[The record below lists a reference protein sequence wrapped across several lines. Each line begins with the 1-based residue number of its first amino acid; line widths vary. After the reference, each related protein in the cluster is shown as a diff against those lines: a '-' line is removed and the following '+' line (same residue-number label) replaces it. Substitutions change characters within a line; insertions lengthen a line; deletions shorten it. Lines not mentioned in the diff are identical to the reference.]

1 MSNREY
7 AEKMEVFR
15 EACEGAKVEPTI
27 RQASKWRNRKG
38 KAYQYHGSNVPFKK
52 EVHNDQV

>member
-1 MSNREY
+1 MTNREY
-7 AEKMEVFR
+7 AEKSEAFR
-15 EACEGAKVEPTI
+15 ESCSGVKIEPTM

-52 EVHNDQV
+52 EVTSE